1 MTVRVRRGAL
11 ALLLACTSC
20 ALPQLTRSPSAPPV
34 ATTSQAPTSEAPAA
48 SPTPTAEET
57 LPPPSPAAELTP
69 SQVPVN
75 PPPTQAA
82 PAPRAQNLSLVVG
95 QTARLSYFDVTL
107 LQFTHGKDGVSVGW
121 KVQVCYTRP
130 HPQQNSDGS
139 TRVSTNPWS
148 ARIADGETGSAPR
161 WIRIDEMP
169 RDNAWSPNY
178 ATRTIRLGECNMGW
192 IGVTHGNPDLLWSGL
207 RYAPADFGDVVIWTH

>member
-11 ALLLACTSC
+11 VLLLACTSC
-20 ALPQLTRSPSAPPV
+20 ALPSVTKAPSAPPTTTAP
-34 ATTSQAPTSEAPAA
+34 ATTGA
-48 SPTPTAEET
+48 SPTPAPTPTPTTEET
-57 LPPPSPAAELTP
+57 LPPPSPTAELTP
-69 SQVPVN
+69 SHAPVD
-75 PPPTQAA
+75 PPPAQ
-82 PAPRAQNLSLVVG
+82 PAPRAQNLSLGVG
-95 QTARLSYFDVTL
+95 QTAHLSYFDVTL
-107 LQFTHGKDGVSVGW
+107 LQFAHGKDGISVGW

-161 WIRIDEMP
+161 WMRIDEMP
-169 RDNAWSPNY
+169 RDNAWSPGY

-207 RYAPADFGDVVIWTH
+207 RYAPADFGDVVVWNH